1 MEDLEPLS
9 RGIDELDRR
18 HRKGIADFTQKLPS
32 QVWQVGRLG
41 EALGSDAIAVTDE
54 AVLKPELSLS
64 CVFIPFLFSLSDL
77 QAHEEVR
84 FLLYRLDFT
93 EFYSKKA
100 APADDVSDD
109 GMMMLD

>member
-1 MEDLEPLS
+1 M
-9 RGIDELDRR
+9 
-18 HRKGIADFTQKLPS
+18 PS
-32 QVWQVGRLG
+32 
-41 EALGSDAIAVTDE
+41 
-54 AVLKPELSLS
+54 
-64 CVFIPFLFSLSDL
+64 L

>member
-1 MEDLEPLS
+1 M
-9 RGIDELDRR
+9 
-18 HRKGIADFTQKLPS
+18 
-32 QVWQVGRLG
+32 
-41 EALGSDAIAVTDE
+41 
-54 AVLKPELSLS
+54 LSLAE
-64 CVFIPFLFSLSDL
+64 CVPCL

-109 GMMMLD
+109 GMMLLD